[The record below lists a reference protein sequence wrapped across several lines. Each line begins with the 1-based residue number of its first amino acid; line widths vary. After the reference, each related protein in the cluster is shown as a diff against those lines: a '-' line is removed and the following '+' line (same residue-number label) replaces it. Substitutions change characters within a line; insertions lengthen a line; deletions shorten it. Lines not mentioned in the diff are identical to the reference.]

1 MLVCVAA
8 LWTSLLAPEVTAAA
22 EPEALTRE
30 VSVLVAFGDANP
42 EREVLSREIALLV
55 GGGVAAPESEV
66 LSREVSLLV
75 EGGVGEPESETLSRE
90 VSLLVEGGWV
100 GEEREVITREVS
112 LLIETG
118 DSDEWSEI
126 ITREVSLL
134 MELGSPNPEAEV
146 ISREVGVVVADP
158 ILPAVIPPGTILTAR
173 TSTTAYGAVDLDWS
187 GYDEAGQTDIVR
199 YRVYRESA
207 YFDDV
212 TPRVPV
218 AFMPVGTRKA
228 TVTGLTGLANYHFA
242 VVAEE
247 AGGGFNPAVQ
257 SIPAIASVSG
267 VGEVLNLAVE
277 SGVDRLRFTWDAPAE
292 TGGFLAGFRVDLGEG
307 TVPVDLPPSARSWD
321 ATGLTAATGYPFRIR
336 TLDTFGNE
344 SPGRSLLAATWLVH
358 PGGVALN
365 AQGEDVVLSWDASL
379 PASLVK
385 EYAVFRDAAPIS
397 DVSTLTPIAKT
408 TARAVTIGTIA
419 SVAGSHFAVAVVNIS
434 DGLNPSVTSVSATRE
449 RQTLDFPLPVL
460 GGPIVALTATA
471 SSGLPVTFAATPASI
486 AVLEG
491 TNLRVLQGG
500 PMTVRALQAGNAQF
514 WGVEATQEIRIPPV
528 IRSFAANGT
537 ELTDGQRLTAVTVT
551 LSVAVDDVIGLARAE
566 FYGRPMGGSTWTL
579 LGWDEVGTDGWTLT
593 LGLLP
598 LPRGTYQTRV
608 VVMTQDGAEAERV
621 RTVDLDPIPLPDLTV
636 LEMDLPGSV
645 GAGQLMSVGWTTT
658 NAGLGNV
665 TAGWTTRVLLSRNPA
680 GTDGLPRSVVSTNRP
695 LASGEVL
702 SQTTTF
708 LTPGDWSGQA
718 YLVLEL
724 DPEGT
729 VSESNEANNLASI
742 PITLTLPPSPDLVV
756 SDVIA
761 PAEAAPGAPV
771 EIRWRVTNSGTVAA
785 SGPWRESLS
794 ISNALQGLRELVL
807 VTVEAGLAPGASVER
822 SQTLLLP
829 AGTAA
834 GASRFWVSVD
844 ARDEVLEANEGNNRA
859 ASDPPTSVPHLLTFT
874 LSTDRIREDAV
885 NRTVRVTVTRNGAT
899 TAPLTVGVS
908 GLDASEVLGASEL
921 QIPAGQSSAT
931 LDWTVVSD
939 GVVDGDQT
947 LTLRAEASGYPGA
960 VASLTVLDADRY
972 RLFLTLDPLEIL
984 EGGLITGT
992 VRREHITDQ
1001 PLTVSITSSQENQL
1015 SPTPVVVI
1023 AAGAA
1028 SATFDA
1034 LAVDDAAAEGPLDYT
1049 LTVSATGHHDGTA
1062 TVRIL
1067 DNDLPN
1073 VVLTLA
1079 NRTVSEGDG
1088 PYALSATVTRAP
1100 VGSGDLA
1107 IELVNPDPGLMLMPT
1122 RVVIPGGRASR
1133 SFPMGVLNDGLVN
1146 GARTVA
1152 IGGYVLAVGTG
1163 ARLAAVAPDTLTV
1176 TDDDG
1181 PTLKLVA
1188 DRTLVKEGENPA
1200 TWLTVTRNTPPTEPL
1215 EVTLTSNDPGEAT
1228 VPLNVVIPAGSVSA
1242 SFDLTSVA
1250 DGQPDGNQSVEVSA
1264 SAPGFI
1270 EGRVTVVVS
1279 DTDLPDLIVK
1289 SVVVPAGAAP
1299 RQRVEVR
1306 YRLANQGLSA
1316 AAQSVLTRVSLSRDP
1331 VMGDDLLVAQSRS
1344 TETLA
1349 VGATVERT
1357 ESVELPVE
1365 VGSYWVVVETD
1376 AEQAL
1381 DEVLENNNA
1390 VISSQPIVVTADY
1403 EAWVRK
1409 DGPDARLA
1417 GETVTL
1423 RGQTVALGGNPV
1435 GPRPV
1440 TVHVWVRG
1448 TVRRITATS
1457 DASGNFTAVFTPLP
1471 GEAGRYEVY
1480 ATHPGVARVSVQD
1493 TFALLG
1499 FRPVPA
1505 SQSLT
1510 MIEGTSRSV
1519 NVSLQNLADIALE
1532 GVSVEVVSKP
1542 SNLEVTFGVGAS
1554 GDAAKESPR
1563 RSFRLAAPTLAR
1575 SPGSGDEAGGDPWR
1589 LASLEE
1595 DDGMRYVGT
1604 GQATGLHRVKPRLQ
1618 GEGPTLPSL
1627 GSLNLNVTLRAPVAD
1642 SFGTVHLK
1650 VRTAEGLAQD
1660 VYLGVSV
1667 EPLRPRLVA
1676 VPGTLSETMVVG
1688 GQRIVEFDVVN
1699 LGGRESGPID
1709 VLLPAVPWMTVA
1721 TPQPMASLEP
1731 GASNR
1736 VALVLLPPADLPLGA
1751 YNGSLAVNG
1760 AATGISVPFAFRAI
1774 SEAKGDLRI
1783 EAVTEFTY
1791 YAEGAPRLA
1800 GASVTVRDSVSQVTV
1815 ATGTTGEDGF
1825 WTAAGLY
1832 EGHYDI
1838 EVRADKHSTFRRTI
1852 LLKGGTTNDVLAFL
1866 SRQVVS
1872 YTWTVEPVEFEDRYK
1887 IVVESTFETVVPVP
1901 VITVEPSV
1909 IDLAEIT
1916 DDEVTIPI
1924 KITNHGLIAANEMVL
1939 HLPSHSDW
1947 EFSAV
1952 ITDIGVLGARTEIQ
1966 VPLRI
1971 VRSSTRSVSS
1981 VALHGIGSVD
1991 CHIGAPL
1998 TWAII
2003 CGKESIRYA
2012 HPIDYTNARTTCKGR
2027 DLWGMGWRP
2036 EVPGGVGPPGG
2047 WGSYF
2052 PPTGVQSPVPPS
2064 VNPCDGLCIFTAA
2077 AGCVPGVGCG
2087 PAAVDCG
2094 MGGAGGFSIQVGM
2107 ECALGFAGCIPV
2119 PGLSIPSCVY
2129 SIVSCIKKLN
2139 DQRRNLGSGALM
2151 FNQATGDRV
2160 QEQHGRSQHGIRAS
2174 DPYYSAIEAYID
2186 VMTLLLGPVTEV
2198 WLARGG
2204 EPDLAEWWAKL
2215 ATLTGEVSEGGQR
2228 IAEGE
2233 MLQLMTAPLPGG
2245 MAAEMVEAV
2254 LLRWNRSID
2263 YWSAGIRSVS
2273 DVPSGQNSDFIEWTP
2288 LELAYT
2294 SFAAGHRLAVRSGY
2308 RDVFDAVVTI
2318 TREQAELGEAGGVC
2332 ARVKI
2337 RLEQEAVIARDGFRA
2352 TLELVNDGLARL
2364 ENVGVDVVIRSEDGQ
2379 VVNELFGVRFE
2390 EATVLSAVDGNGIL
2404 PGNSTGTAKWL
2415 LIPSVDS
2422 APTGPTQY
2430 RVGGTLKYRL
2440 EGNDVEIAF
2449 AEVPITVLPIPRL
2462 ALKYFHQRDVYS
2474 DDPFTDVLE
2483 PSVPYNLALM
2493 VDNRGMGTARNFRI
2507 TSAQP
2512 KIVENE
2518 KGLLIDFQIVA
2529 SEVSGKAVSP
2539 SLTLGLGDI
2548 GPGQRRV
2555 GRWLLTSSLQGLFI
2569 DYSATFEH
2577 LDGLGNPR
2585 LSILED
2591 VSIHEMIR
2599 LVRAD
2604 RDFEDGLPD
2613 FLVNEIPDARDL
2625 PDTLYLSDG
2634 STNDVR
2640 LVQVAT
2646 PDRIPT
2652 ADNLEVTL
2660 TALMP
2665 GGWAYLRVPD
2675 PADGRLYL
2683 ARVLRPDGTDVGAGT
2698 NAWVTD
2704 RTFIGLGR
2712 RPIRENVLHLLDH
2725 DSPGQYTLVYAEV
2738 PSGPVDDVAPTSQ
2751 VEPLPE
2757 SVTPWFPVRWS
2768 GRDQGRLGEAASGV
2782 AWYDLYVSEND
2793 GPFVPWLRKTP
2804 LVGSTFIGRENT
2816 RYAFYS
2822 VATDGAGNV
2831 EETPALP
2838 DAVTSVGRVNARPVL
2853 MVPSTITVDEGAV
2866 ANFVATASDA
2876 DGETQTLTFSLGTER
2891 PAGAIV
2897 DATTGRVS
2905 WSTGEADGGTTR
2917 GIEVVVTDNGFPSLS
2932 ATGRVSVV
2940 VREVNTPPLAVGDRI
2955 SRQAGKRIRF
2965 RESQLLANDLDV
2977 DGDRLTLTGVA
2988 GTSALGGVVR
2998 RAEGWVTYIPPLGN
3012 DGDDWFTYTVSDGEY
3027 DATGMVEVVVGAA
3040 TEDTT
3045 LNIVGTAVGA
3055 DGSVR
3060 LSLVGIPG
3068 REYRIQ
3074 MANRLTNPVWTTVGT
3089 ARADAVGRFEFLH
3102 ANPPSGSAF
3111 YRAVERTG
3119 PVAQ

>member
-1 MLVCVAA
+1 
-8 LWTSLLAPEVTAAA
+8 
-22 EPEALTRE
+22 
-30 VSVLVAFGDANP
+30 
-42 EREVLSREIALLV
+42 
-55 GGGVAAPESEV
+55 
-66 LSREVSLLV
+66 
-75 EGGVGEPESETLSRE
+75 
-90 VSLLVEGGWV
+90 
-100 GEEREVITREVS
+100 
-112 LLIETG
+112 
-118 DSDEWSEI
+118 
-126 ITREVSLL
+126 
-134 MELGSPNPEAEV
+134 
-146 ISREVGVVVADP
+146 
-158 ILPAVIPPGTILTAR
+158 
-173 TSTTAYGAVDLDWS
+173 
-187 GYDEAGQTDIVR
+187 
-199 YRVYRESA
+199 
-207 YFDDV
+207 
-212 TPRVPV
+212 
-218 AFMPVGTRKA
+218 
-228 TVTGLTGLANYHFA
+228 
-242 VVAEE
+242 
-247 AGGGFNPAVQ
+247 
-257 SIPAIASVSG
+257 
-267 VGEVLNLAVE
+267 
-277 SGVDRLRFTWDAPAE
+277 
-292 TGGFLAGFRVDLGEG
+292 
-307 TVPVDLPPSARSWD
+307 
-321 ATGLTAATGYPFRIR
+321 
-336 TLDTFGNE
+336 
-344 SPGRSLLAATWLVH
+344 
-358 PGGVALN
+358 
-365 AQGEDVVLSWDASL
+365 
-379 PASLVK
+379 
-385 EYAVFRDAAPIS
+385 
-397 DVSTLTPIAKT
+397 
-408 TARAVTIGTIA
+408 
-419 SVAGSHFAVAVVNIS
+419 
-434 DGLNPSVTSVSATRE
+434 
-449 RQTLDFPLPVL
+449 
-460 GGPIVALTATA
+460 
-471 SSGLPVTFAATPASI
+471 
-486 AVLEG
+486 
-491 TNLRVLQGG
+491 
-500 PMTVRALQAGNAQF
+500 
-514 WGVEATQEIRIPPV
+514 
-528 IRSFAANGT
+528 
-537 ELTDGQRLTAVTVT
+537 
-551 LSVAVDDVIGLARAE
+551 
-566 FYGRPMGGSTWTL
+566 
-579 LGWDEVGTDGWTLT
+579 
-593 LGLLP
+593 
-598 LPRGTYQTRV
+598 
-608 VVMTQDGAEAERV
+608 
-621 RTVDLDPIPLPDLTV
+621 
-636 LEMDLPGSV
+636 
-645 GAGQLMSVGWTTT
+645 
-658 NAGLGNV
+658 
-665 TAGWTTRVLLSRNPA
+665 
-680 GTDGLPRSVVSTNRP
+680 
-695 LASGEVL
+695 
-702 SQTTTF
+702 
-708 LTPGDWSGQA
+708 
-718 YLVLEL
+718 
-724 DPEGT
+724 
-729 VSESNEANNLASI
+729 
-742 PITLTLPPSPDLVV
+742 
-756 SDVIA
+756 
-761 PAEAAPGAPV
+761 
-771 EIRWRVTNSGTVAA
+771 
-785 SGPWRESLS
+785 
-794 ISNALQGLRELVL
+794 
-807 VTVEAGLAPGASVER
+807 
-822 SQTLLLP
+822 
-829 AGTAA
+829 
-834 GASRFWVSVD
+834 
-844 ARDEVLEANEGNNRA
+844 
-859 ASDPPTSVPHLLTFT
+859 
-874 LSTDRIREDAV
+874 
-885 NRTVRVTVTRNGAT
+885 
-899 TAPLTVGVS
+899 
-908 GLDASEVLGASEL
+908 
-921 QIPAGQSSAT
+921 
-931 LDWTVVSD
+931 
-939 GVVDGDQT
+939 
-947 LTLRAEASGYPGA
+947 
-960 VASLTVLDADRY
+960 
-972 RLFLTLDPLEIL
+972 
-984 EGGLITGT
+984 
-992 VRREHITDQ
+992 
-1001 PLTVSITSSQENQL
+1001 LTVSITSSQENQI

-1023 AAGAA
+1023 PAGAD

-1034 LAVDDAAAEGPLDYT
+1034 LAVDDTAAEGPLDFA
-1049 LTVSATGHHDGTA
+1049 LTVSATGHHDETA

-1088 PYALSATVTRAP
+1088 PYALSATVTRTP
-1100 VGSGDLA
+1100 VGGGDLA
-1107 IELVNPDPGLMLMPT
+1107 IDLVNPDPGLMLMPT

-1133 SFPMGVLNDGLVN
+1133 SFPMGVVDNDLVN
-1146 GARTVA
+1146 GARTVD
-1152 IGGYVLAVGTG
+1152 IGGYVLGLGTG
-1163 ARLAAVAPDTLTV
+1163 ARLAAVAPDSLTV

-1188 DRTLVKEGENPA
+1188 DRTLVKEGENLA
-1200 TWLTVTRNTPPTEPL
+1200 TRLTVTRNTPPTEPL
-1215 EVTLTSNDPGEAT
+1215 EVTLTSSDPGEAT
-1228 VPLNVVIPAGSVSA
+1228 LPPTIVIPAGSVSA

-1250 DGQPDGNQSVEVSA
+1250 DGQPDGNQSIELSA
-1264 SAPGFI
+1264 SASGFVA
-1270 EGRVTVVVS
+1270 GRATVVVS
-1279 DTDLPDLIVK
+1279 DTDLPDLIVQ
-1289 SVVVPAGAAP
+1289 SVVVPGGAAP

-1306 YRLANQGLSA
+1306 YRMTNQGLSA
-1316 AAQSVLTRVSLSRDP
+1316 ATQSVLTRVSLSRDP
-1331 VMGDDLLVAQSRS
+1331 VIGDDLLVAQSRS

-1349 VGATVERT
+1349 VGATWERT
-1357 ESVELPVE
+1357 ESMELPVE

-1376 AEQAL
+1376 AEQVL
-1381 DEVLENNNA
+1381 DEVLENNNTTIA
-1390 VISSQPIVVTADY
+1390 SQPIMVSADY

-1409 DGPDARLA
+1409 EGADARLA
-1417 GETVTL
+1417 GEPVTL

-1448 TVRRITATS
+1448 TVRKISATS
-1457 DASGNFTAVFTPLP
+1457 DANGNFTAVFTPLP

-1499 FRPVPA
+1499 FRPEPA

-1510 MIEGTSRSV
+1510 MVEGTSRSV
-1519 NVSLQNLADIALE
+1519 SVSLRNLADIALE

-1542 SNLEVTFGVGAS
+1542 ANLEVTLGLGKA
-1554 GDAAKESPR
+1554 GDVAQGLPR
-1563 RSFRLAAPTLAR
+1563 RSFRPASLTPALAR
-1575 SPGSGDEAGGDPWR
+1575 SGGAGGVSATGVENEAGAFPWR
-1589 LASLEE
+1589 LASVAE
-1595 DDGMRYVGT
+1595 DDGTKYT
-1604 GQATGLHRVKPRLQ
+1604 AAGQAVGLHQVEPRLH
-1618 GEGPTLPSL
+1618 GDGPTLPAL
-1627 GSLNLNVTLRAPVAD
+1627 GTLNLNVTLRAPVGD
-1642 SFGTVHLK
+1642 SFGAVQLK

-1667 EPLRPRLVA
+1667 EPLRPRLMA

-1699 LGGRESGPID
+1699 LGGRASGPMD
-1709 VLLPAVPWMTVA
+1709 VFLPVVPWMTVA

-1736 VALVLLPPADLPLGA
+1736 VSLVLLPPADLPLGA
-1751 YNGSLAVNG
+1751 YNGTLAVNG

-1825 WTAAGLY
+1825 WTASGLY

-1852 LLKGGTTNDVLAFL
+1852 LLKSGTTNDVLAFL

-1872 YTWTVEPVEFEDRYK
+1872 YTWTVEPVEFEDRYR

-1916 DDEVTIPI
+1916 EDEVTIPI

-1939 HLPSHSDW
+1939 HLPSHLDW
-1947 EFSAV
+1947 EFSAL
-1952 ITDIGVLGARTEIQ
+1952 IANIGVLGARTEIT

-1971 VRSSTRSVSS
+1971 ARRPTGQSISDARHD
-1981 VALHGIGSVD
+1981 LGSAD

-2003 CGKESIRYA
+2003 CGKESIHYT
-2012 HPIDYTNARTTCKGR
+2012 HPIDYTNARTNCNGI
-2027 DLWGMGWRP
+2027 DLSGWGWRF
-2036 EVPGGVGPPGG
+2036 EVPGGVGPLGG

-2052 PPTGVQSPVPPS
+2052 PPTGVQTHVPPS
-2064 VNPCDGLCIFTAA
+2064 VNPCDGLCVFTAA
-2077 AGCVPGVGCG
+2077 LGCVPGIGCG

-2094 MGGAGGFSIQVGM
+2094 MSGSGGFSIQVAA
-2107 ECALGFAGCIPV
+2107 ECAIGFAGCTV

-2129 SIVSCIKKLN
+2129 SIVSCVKKLS
-2139 DQRRNLGSGALM
+2139 DQRRNQGQGALM
-2151 FNQATGDRV
+2151 SDRIARERMYGERAV
-2160 QEQHGRSQHGIRAS
+2160 SQHGIRTS
-2174 DPYYSAIEAYID
+2174 DPYYAAVEGYID
-2186 VMTLLLGPVTEV
+2186 VMSHLFGRLAEI
-2198 WLARGG
+2198 WLEGG
-2204 EPDLAEWWAKL
+2204 NENDVAEWWSQL
-2215 ATLTGEVSEGGQR
+2215 VSFTGEVSEAGLR
-2228 IAEGE
+2228 ISEAE
-2233 MLQLMTAPLPGG
+2233 MLRLVAAPLPGG
-2245 MAAEMVEAV
+2245 MTAEMIEEV
-2254 LLRWNRSID
+2254 LRRWNRSID

-2273 DVPSGQNSDFIEWTP
+2273 DVPSGQNPDFIEWIP

-2294 SFAAGHRLAVRSGY
+2294 SFAAGHRLAIRSGY

-2318 TREQAELGEAGGVC
+2318 TREQAEFGEGGGVC

-2379 VVNELFGVRFE
+2379 VVNDLFGVKFE
-2390 EATVLSAVDGNGIL
+2390 EAAVLSAVDGSGIL
-2404 PGNSTGTAKWL
+2404 PGNSTGSAKWL
-2415 LIPSVDS
+2415 LIPSVDA

-2462 ALKYFHQRDVYS
+2462 SLKYFHQRDVYS

-2493 VDNRGMGTARNFRI
+2493 VDNRGMGTAENFRI

-2529 SEVSGKAVSP
+2529 SEVSGEAVSP

-2548 GPGQRRV
+2548 GPGERRV
-2555 GRWLLTSSLQGLFI
+2555 GRWLLTSTLQGLFI

-2585 LSILED
+2585 LSILEE

-2634 STNDVR
+2634 TTNDVS

-2646 PDRIPT
+2646 PNRTPT
-2652 ADNLEVTL
+2652 AVNLEVTL
-2660 TALMP
+2660 TAPMP
-2665 GGWAYLRVPD
+2665 SGWAYLRVPD
-2675 PADGRLYL
+2675 PADGRFYL

-2725 DSPGQYTLVYAEV
+2725 NSPGQYTLVYAEV

-2757 SVTPWFPVRWS
+2757 TVTAWFPVRWS

-2782 AWYDLYVSEND
+2782 AWYDVYVSEND
-2793 GPFVPWLRKTP
+2793 GPFVPWLRQTT
-2804 LVGSTFIGRENT
+2804 LVGSNFIGQENT

-2822 VATDGAGNV
+2822 VVTDGAGNV

-2838 DAVTSVGRVNARPVL
+2838 DAVTTVGRINARPVL
-2853 MVPSTITVDEGAV
+2853 VVPATITVDEGTV
-2866 ANFVATASDA
+2866 ASFVATANDA
-2876 DGETQTLTFSLGTER
+2876 DGETQTLTFSLGAER

-2897 DATTGRVS
+2897 DATSGRFS
-2905 WSTGEADGGTTR
+2905 WPTGEADGGTTR
-2917 GIEVVVTDNGFPSLS
+2917 GVEVVVTDNGFPSLS

-2955 SRQAGKRIRF
+2955 TRQAGKRIRF

-2977 DGDRLTLTGVA
+2977 DGDPLTLAEVA

-2998 RAEGWVTYIPPLGN
+2998 RAEGWVTYIPLLGN
-3012 DGDDWFTYTVSDGEY
+3012 DADDWFTYTLSDGEY
-3027 DATGMVEVVVGAA
+3027 DATGVVEVVVGAA
-3040 TEDTT
+3040 TEDST
-3045 LNIVGTAVGA
+3045 LNIVGTAVGP

-3102 ANPPSGSAF
+3102 SNPPSGAAF

-3119 PVAQ
+3119 PVGE